1 MVAIHYQVEVVLL
14 DNEYVDVEFDSMVKS
29 TLSDVW
35 MNNLNAFGSEPD
47 VIPIPGFLLFFKPID
62 EEGDDNGEW
71 IF

>member
-1 MVAIHYQVEVVLL
+1 MEEVLL
-14 DNEYVDVEFDSMVKS
+14 DSEYVDVEFDSIVKS

-35 MNNLNAFGSEPD
+35 MNNLNAFGQEPD
-47 VIPIPGFLLFFKPID
+47 VIPLPGLLLLFKPFID

>member
-1 MVAIHYQVEVVLL
+1 L
-14 DNEYVDVEFDSMVKS
+14 DREYVEVEFDSMVKS

-35 MNNLNAFGSEPD
+35 MNNLNAFGQEPD
-47 VIPIPGFLLFFKPID
+47 IIPLPGFLILFKSIID

>member
-1 MVAIHYQVEVVLL
+1 M
-14 DNEYVDVEFDSMVKS
+14 DKEYVDVEFDSIVKS

-35 MNNLNAFGSEPD
+35 MNNLNAFGQEPD
-47 VIPIPGFLLFFKPID
+47 VIPLPGFLLLFKPID

>member
-1 MVAIHYQVEVVLL
+1 M
-14 DNEYVDVEFDSMVKS
+14 DSEYVDVEFDSIVKS

>member
-1 MVAIHYQVEVVLL
+1 VEEVLL
-14 DNEYVDVEFDSMVKS
+14 DSEYVDVEFDSIVKS

-35 MNNLNAFGSEPD
+35 MNNLNAFGQEPD
-47 VIPIPGFLLFFKPID
+47 VIPLPGFLLFFKPFID

>member
-1 MVAIHYQVEVVLL
+1 M
-14 DNEYVDVEFDSMVKS
+14 DNEYIDVEFDSMIKS

-35 MNNLNAFGSEPD
+35 MNNLNAFGQEPD
-47 VIPIPGFLLFFKPID
+47 VIPLHGFLLLFKPIID